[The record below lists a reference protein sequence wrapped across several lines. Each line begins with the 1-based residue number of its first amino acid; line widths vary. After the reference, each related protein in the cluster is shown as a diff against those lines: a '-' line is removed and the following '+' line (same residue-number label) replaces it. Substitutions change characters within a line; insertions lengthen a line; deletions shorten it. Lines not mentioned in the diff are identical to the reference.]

1 MKKAAV
7 RALTTNAAVVQGVE
21 LAGQVSATAAE
32 VLRTRR
38 EPAVIAQQKRRAARR
53 RVRAWS
59 AGGVVSAGV
68 TTAGVV
74 SVVQSGV
81 TVGIAAILVVAIAA
95 LIWCIVGLVG
105 AVSDLRARDRTIV
118 ALPPPAPTRSAVAPR
133 IRPVMVRLDGYSDC
147 LRQLVGMVGL
157 VRDEPGMRRLRDEI
171 LSAADTSEIRLRLR
185 AKELSGLIKSRK
197 TAPAASAAQ
206 LDATIREMEQ
216 EIQTGVAGY
225 GELVSAATEAV
236 AASRQLAAGTPG
248 TAVAHQQLAAG
259 TAGTAVA
266 HQQSSELDVTA
277 INPVLHPE
285 LAAPIDQ
292 LRSLAAG
299 MRDLAG
305 S

>member
-21 LAGQVSATAAE
+21 LAGQVGVTAAE

-38 EPAVIAQQKRRAARR
+38 EPAVVAQRRRRAARR

-74 SVVQSGV
+74 SVVGSGV
-81 TVGIAAILVVAIAA
+81 SVSVGAILVVAIAA
-95 LIWCIVGLVG
+95 LIWCVVGLIR
-105 AVSDLRARDRTIV
+105 AVSDLRARNQIIAT
-118 ALPPPAPTRSAVAPR
+118 LPPPAPNRSAVASR
-133 IRPVMVRLDGYSDC
+133 IRPAMARLDGYSDG

-157 VRDEPGMRRLRDEI
+157 VRDDPGIRQLRDEI
-171 LSAADTSEIRLRLR
+171 LSAADASERRLRLQ
-185 AKELSGLIKSRK
+185 AKELTGLIKTRRSSP
-197 TAPAASAAQ
+197 TTSAGQ
-206 LDATIREMEQ
+206 LDQAISDLEQ
-216 EIQTGVAGY
+216 EISTGVAGY

-236 AASRQLAAGTPG
+236 AASRQLASGTPG
-248 TAVAHQQLAAG
+248 IAVGYQLPAAIEAPEPKTA
-259 TAGTAVA
+259 
-266 HQQSSELDVTA
+266 
-277 INPVLHPE
+277 LHPE

-305 S
+305 G

>member
-32 VLRTRR
+32 VIRTRR
-38 EPAVIAQQKRRAARR
+38 EPAVIAQRKRRAARR

-74 SVVQSGV
+74 SVVNSGV
-81 TVGIAAILVVAIAA
+81 TVGVAAVLVVAIAA

-105 AVSDLRARDRTIV
+105 AVSDLRARNRIIA
-118 ALPPPAPTRSAVAPR
+118 ALPPPAPPRSAVASP
-133 IRPVMVRLDGYSDC
+133 IRPVMARLDGYSDG

-157 VRDEPGMRRLRDEI
+157 VRDEPEMRRLRDEI
-171 LSAADTSEIRLRLR
+171 LGTADAFEGRLRQQ
-185 AKELSGLIKSRK
+185 AKELGGLIRARKSS
-197 TAPAASAAQ
+197 PANSVGQ
-206 LDATIREMEQ
+206 LDRAITDLEQ
-216 EIQTGVAGY
+216 DISTGVAGY

-236 AASRQLAAGTPG
+236 AASRQLAAGTAGVPG
-248 TAVAHQQLAAG
+248 TAVAHQQPAAIEATG
-259 TAGTAVA
+259 SSAV
-266 HQQSSELDVTA
+266 
-277 INPVLHPE
+277 HPE

-299 MRDLAG
+299 MRELAG
-305 S
+305 G